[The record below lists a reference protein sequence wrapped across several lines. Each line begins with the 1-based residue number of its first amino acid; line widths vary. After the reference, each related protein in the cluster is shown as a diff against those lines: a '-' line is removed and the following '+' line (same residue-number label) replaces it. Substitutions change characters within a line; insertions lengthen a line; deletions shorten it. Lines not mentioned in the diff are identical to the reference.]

1 MTSQKHPIQ
10 IERDEHNPSLYAKNV
25 NMVGSTTIY
34 AVTNTV
40 ISIATADIEIGAVEL
55 KDGTSDTRAVV
66 DDINALKTS
75 VASSATIYAVVNT
88 VAAGQASVV
97 IDEGVSQ
104 IGSVT
109 VSNIVLVNATGQ
121 GDVPITLDSE
131 AVVLAAGVDQIGSVT
146 VSNADSIGLAT
157 VDVRNTVT
165 VDATT
170 SGDVPVTL
178 DSEAVVLTTGVAQI
192 GSVTVSN
199 ANSIGLATVD
209 IRNELSA
216 LATVTQSGTVTVD
229 ATGSGDVPIT
239 LDGEAVVLTSGV
251 AQIGSVTV
259 SNANAIGL
267 ATVDVRNTV
276 AVNAT
281 GQGDV
286 PITLDGE
293 VVTTTHSITGIAHG
307 VKTVT
312 TAGTDEAL
320 AGSTACKKVTIQA
333 QTDNTGWIAVGTS
346 GVDATVA
353 TGTGVLLGAGDAFEL
368 EIDNLADVYIDS
380 TVDGEGVRYTYFT

>member
-286 PITLDGE
+286 PITLDSEE
-293 VVTTTHSITGIAHG
+293 VVLAANTTVLNG
-307 VKTVT
+307 VKEVAS
-312 TAGTDEAL
+312 AGTAVAL
-320 AGSTACKKVTIQA
+320 AASTASKWVILKA
-333 QTDNTGWIAVGTS
+333 YAANTGNIYVGDS
-346 GVDATVA
+346 SVDSTNGYVLAAKEAIGLDVA
-353 TGTGVLLGAGDAFEL
+353 
-368 EIDNLADVYIDS
+368 NLATVYIDAD
-380 TVDGEGVRYTYFT
+380 TNDEGVTFIGMV